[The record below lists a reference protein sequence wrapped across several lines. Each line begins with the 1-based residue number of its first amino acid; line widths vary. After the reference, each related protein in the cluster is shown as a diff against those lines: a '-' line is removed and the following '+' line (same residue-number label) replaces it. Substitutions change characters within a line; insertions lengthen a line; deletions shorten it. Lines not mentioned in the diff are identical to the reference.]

1 MNQQERFRFF
11 SVMQQFRKL
20 NMGILIDGLSHS
32 EFRILGMIHH
42 GRFPYARLYSEDCS
56 LESEQCEMDRKNLKQ
71 DVTVSELASKLSISL
86 PAVSK
91 MIGVLEERGLV
102 KRYTDK
108 ADRRNKYVR
117 LTEKGK
123 ALCLKNETRMKEF
136 LEEVVNRM
144 GKDEMKQLTLLL
156 NRMHTV
162 MEDIIE
168 EDKSRKEDCGHD

>member
-11 SVMQQFRKL
+11 SVMQQFKKL

-32 EFRILGMIHH
+32 EFMILVMIHH
-42 GRFPYARLYSEDCS
+42 G
-56 LESEQCEMDRKNLKQ
+56 KK

-91 MIGVLEERGLV
+91 MISILEERGLV

-108 ADRRNKYVR
+108 IDRRNKYVY
-117 LTEKGK
+117 LTEKGN
-123 ALCLKNETRMKEF
+123 ALCHQNETKLKDFM
-136 LEEVVNRM
+136 EEVVNRM
-144 GKDEMKQLTLLL
+144 GKEEMKQLTLLL
-156 NRMHTV
+156 KRMHTV

-168 EDKSRKEDCGHD
+168 ENKSRKEDCGHD